1 MKGKDLKKIIG
12 NNIKNSIKE
21 IGYKQDFVA
30 EKLDISRQTLNNY
43 MSGNTSIDIEKLIKL
58 SELLK
63 RNVDFFYKDSYK
75 FGNYL
80 FRSDSKVD
88 KDTKIKFEEKMRKY
102 IEIEKLIGKKTIP
115 YMLEVYLEKINKKF
129 IDSIS
134 QKLRCFWNIGLD
146 DPIANAISLLESN
159 GIKVMQFNSSD
170 NKISGFSAFN
180 KKIGY
185 CIYLNSNCTAERQI
199 FTAIHELAHFIFHKN
214 DYDKDLISKVDD
226 EKEEIANY
234 FAGMFLIPRNSLK
247 KFCEENY
254 FRKIDFK
261 EICYIKK
268 YFNVSAESIIKR
280 LYQEKIV
287 NEFEYKKLREEAN
300 KEVGIMG
307 EREPLNENDFTINF
321 RFISLV
327 KNAYLEN
334 KITTSK
340 VAKMMDLSII
350 ESNRLA
356 EEWLTNG

>member
-1 MKGKDLKKIIG
+1 MKEKNIKIIIG

-21 IGYKQDFVA
+21 MGYKQDFVA
-30 EKLDISRQTLNNY
+30 KKLDISRQTLNNY

-88 KDTKIKFEEKMRKY
+88 KGTRIKFEEKMRKY

-129 IDSIS
+129 IDSIA
-134 QKLRCFWNIGLD
+134 QKIRCFWNIGLD
-146 DPIANAISLLESN
+146 DPIANTINLLESN
-159 GIKVMQFNSSD
+159 GIKVMQFSSSD
-170 NKISGFSAFN
+170 HKISGFSAFN
-180 KKIGY
+180 NKIGY
-185 CIYLNSNCTAERQI
+185 CIYLNSKCTIERQI
-199 FTAIHELAHFIFHKN
+199 FTAIHELAHFIFHRN
-214 DYDKDLISKVDD
+214 DYGKDLISKVDD
-226 EKEEIANY
+226 DKEEVANY
-234 FAGMFLIPRNSLK
+234 FAGVFLIPGNSLK
-247 KFCEENY
+247 KFCEANY

-261 EICYIKK
+261 EVCYTKK
-268 YFNVSAESIIKR
+268 YFKVSAESIIKR
-280 LYQEKIV
+280 LYQEKII
-287 NEFEYKKLREEAN
+287 NESEYKKLREEAN
-300 KEVGIMG
+300 KEVGTIG
-307 EREPLNENDFTINF
+307 EREPLSEKDFTNNF

-327 KNAYLEN
+327 KNAYLES

-340 VAKMMDLSII
+340 VAGLMDLSII

-356 EEWLTNG
+356 ERWLSNG